1 MQYACLN
8 KYAFRKDVATL
19 YYKKGFVI
27 ALCCLQAARA
37 RDWAQKTA
45 STTMPNGFG
54 WSQQNNQRQWGGSLA
69 IQSL

>member
-19 YYKKGFVI
+19 YYKKEFVI

-37 RDWAQKTA
+37 RD
-45 STTMPNGFG
+45 
-54 WSQQNNQRQWGGSLA
+54 
-69 IQSL
+69 